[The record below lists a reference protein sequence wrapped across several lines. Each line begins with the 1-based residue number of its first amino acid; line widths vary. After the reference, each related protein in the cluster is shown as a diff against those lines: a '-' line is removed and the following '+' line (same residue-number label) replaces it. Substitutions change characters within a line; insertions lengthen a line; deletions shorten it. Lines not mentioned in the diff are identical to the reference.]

1 MTKTLPV
8 LLAATLALSTATATA
23 LAQEAAQLQP
33 LDRIAAIVDE
43 DVILQSELDDQI
55 RVIRTQYADRAD
67 QLPPPAVLERQV
79 LERLV
84 LTKLQLARA
93 NGSGMRVS
101 DEELNH
107 TIDAIAQNNGTNV
120 EGLAQRLAT
129 DGLTLNAFRQNL
141 REELTV
147 QRLRQSFAQSR
158 IVVSEGE
165 VDAAMAQASLNGTQ
179 YHLAN
184 ILVAVPEGA
193 TAEQI
198 STAERKIDG
207 VKSLIDKGEMDFNA
221 AAVRYS
227 DGPNALEGGDLGWRT
242 MDEIPNGFTQLLEQM
257 QPGQVIG
264 PIRGPS
270 GFQLLKL
277 EDQRDA
283 NAAATQTVT
292 EVQARHILVRV
303 NADQDD
309 ASARAKAQAI
319 SSRLAAGADF
329 VDVAKEVSE
338 DTNTRN
344 QGGDLGWFATD
355 AYGPQF
361 GQAVTS
367 VADGGISAPF
377 RTDAGWHIVQRVASR
392 QTNVADENRRGQIR
406 ETIGRRKLE
415 EEYNRFLQELRGE
428 AYVDFRSGDRA
439 ESTAN

>member
-1 MTKTLPV
+1 
-8 LLAATLALSTATATA
+8 
-23 LAQEAAQLQP
+23 
-33 LDRIAAIVDE
+33 
-43 DVILQSELDDQI
+43 
-55 RVIRTQYADRAD
+55 
-67 QLPPPAVLERQV
+67 
-79 LERLV
+79 
-84 LTKLQLARA
+84 
-93 NGSGMRVS
+93 
-101 DEELNH
+101 
-107 TIDAIAQNNGTNV
+107 
-120 EGLAQRLAT
+120 
-129 DGLTLNAFRQNL
+129 
-141 REELTV
+141 
-147 QRLRQSFAQSR
+147 
-158 IVVSEGE
+158 
-165 VDAAMAQASLNGTQ
+165 
-179 YHLAN
+179 
-184 ILVAVPEGA
+184 
-193 TAEQI
+193 

-207 VKSLIDKGEMDFNA
+207 VKNLIDKGEMDFNA

-277 EDQRDA
+277 EGQRDA

-303 NADQDD
+303 NAEQDD

-329 VDVAKEVSE
+329 VEVAKQASA
-338 DTNTRN
+338 DANTRN

-392 QTNVADENRRGQIR
+392 QANVADEGRRAQIR
-406 ETIGRRKLE
+406 ETIGRRKL
-415 EEYNRFLQELRGE
+415 
-428 AYVDFRSGDRA
+428 
-439 ESTAN
+439 